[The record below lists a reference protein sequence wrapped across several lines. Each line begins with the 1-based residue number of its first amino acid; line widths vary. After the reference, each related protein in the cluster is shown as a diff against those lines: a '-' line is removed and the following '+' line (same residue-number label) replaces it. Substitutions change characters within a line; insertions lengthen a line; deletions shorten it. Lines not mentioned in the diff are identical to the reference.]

1 MGKQD
6 IRELYAKVK
15 ALSDDELAHA
25 GAGVVMVTGHQISHK
40 NAALARMQ
48 SPSCTKL
55 GGFHQWLDAGRC
67 VNKGESSIIIRGFS
81 TKQDEEGGEKAYF
94 PRVNV
99 FDVSQTRELTEEEK
113 AKPRKE
119 RKENRSE
126 EHKESTTNE
135 RSHGSGAVKAIST
148 SLLETAKRRAD
159 AARIEISR
167 PRVTNTWRRANIAK
181 GCIADAE
188 RELTKA
194 NAIIRLSGDS
204 SLWDAVNFTVSKFDD
219 ARKLIDLPE
228 FKGCEEKSTAS
239 KAVEAR
245 QNARGAGVDFFP
257 TLPDLALRMAEMA
270 NISATD
276 EVLEPSCG
284 FGALIKA
291 AHFVCPS
298 VSVHGLELSR
308 SVCEVAT
315 IECEGAYI
323 DNLDFIEWDGGDHY
337 DVVLMNPPFSNDQ
350 AHIVKA
356 WGHLAKGGRL
366 VAIAGEGAFTTKDK
380 NGAFSLWLNGIG
392 AEVERL
398 DGKNFEGT
406 GANARLI
413 FATKGDA
420 VNFRLKGM
428 K

>member
-15 ALSDDELAHA
+15 ALSEEELVQA
-25 GAGVVMVTGHQISHK
+25 GAGVVMVTGHQVSHK

-48 SPSCTKL
+48 SPSCTQL

-81 TKQDEEGGEKAYF
+81 TKQDEEGSEKAYF

-99 FDVSQTRELTEEEK
+99 FDVSQTRELTDEEK

-119 RKENRSE
+119 RKEKNGNEGR
-126 EHKESTTNE
+126 KERAKNDSPN
-135 RSHGSGAVKAIST
+135 GGGAVKTISA

-167 PRVTNTWRRANIAK
+167 PRITNTWRRANIAQ

-188 RELTKA
+188 RELAKA
-194 NAIIRLSGDS
+194 KAIIRLSCDS
-204 SLWDAVNFTVSKFDD
+204 SLWDAVSFPVSKFDD
-219 ARKLIDLPE
+219 ARKLLDLPA

-245 QNARGAGVDFFP
+245 QNARGAGIDFFP
-257 TLPDLALRMAEMA
+257 TLPALALRMAEMA

-315 IECEGAYI
+315 IECAGAYI
-323 DNLDFIEWDGGDHY
+323 ENLDFIEWEGGDHY

-350 AHIVKA
+350 AHIIKA
-356 WGHLAKGGRL
+356 WGHLAEGGRL
-366 VAIAGEGAFTTKDK
+366 LAITGEAAFTTKDK
-380 NGAFSLWLNGIG
+380 NGQFSSWLESIG

-406 GANARLI
+406 GAHARLI
-413 FATKGDA
+413 FAKKG
-420 VNFRLKGM
+420 
-428 K
+428 